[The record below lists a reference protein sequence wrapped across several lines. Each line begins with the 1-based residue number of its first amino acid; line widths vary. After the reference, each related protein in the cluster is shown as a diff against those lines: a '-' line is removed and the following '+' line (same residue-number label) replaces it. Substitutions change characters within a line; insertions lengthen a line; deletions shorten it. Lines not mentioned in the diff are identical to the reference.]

1 MVGIAMIDYAE
12 SIHKI
17 YELRRKA
24 HDALLKKDWS
34 TACDLADEIVVAAR
48 ELKIFNMH
56 QLELEL
62 ELEQVKCN

>member
-48 ELKIFNMH
+48 ALRMFSLNCLNEAGNDN
-56 QLELEL
+56 Q
-62 ELEQVKCN
+62 Q

>member
-1 MVGIAMIDYAE
+1 MIDYAE

-48 ELKIFNMH
+48 ELKIFSMN
-56 QLELEL
+56 ELNKTLQQEL
-62 ELEQVKCN
+62 DLQ

>member
-1 MVGIAMIDYAE
+1 MSPRVTGCRYAMIA
-12 SIHKI
+12 SVIA
-17 YELRRKA
+17 KA

-62 ELEQVKCN
+62 EASFDGRN

>member
-48 ELKIFNMH
+48 ELKIFSMN
-56 QLELEL
+56 ELNKTLQQEL
-62 ELEQVKCN
+62 DLQ